1 MKTLKNLKN
10 VMVNNLNYGFIVLV
24 ILSNIVASKLIYIG
38 DKISFNIGTLLFAF
52 TFLINNIL
60 NITKG
65 EEFSKKLIWKGFIIS
80 IITSIILLIFKY
92 IPTKDTEVQNAYNI
106 ILGSN
111 WIFVIG
117 SLTAYIISQLLNN
130 TLFSKIK
137 QTKIP
142 KFISSSVTIII
153 GNIVDTT
160 IFDII
165 AFGLGFG
172 WLITN
177 ITGLI
182 WMIIGQTLVKITI
195 TIIINTSLIKLR

>member
-10 VMVNNLNYGFIVLV
+10 VMVNNLHYGFIVLV

-195 TIIINTSLIKLR
+195 TIIINISLIKLR